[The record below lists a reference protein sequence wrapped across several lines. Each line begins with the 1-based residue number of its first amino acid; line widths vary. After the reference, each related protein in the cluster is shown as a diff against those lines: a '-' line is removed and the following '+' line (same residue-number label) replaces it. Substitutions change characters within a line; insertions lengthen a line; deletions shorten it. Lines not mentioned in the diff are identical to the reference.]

1 MFIPLRENFNNVLQ
15 GPTGGRILAG
25 AGDGFFGRGRGRG
38 GILAGAGAGA
48 GDFDHKFRQ
57 YLGGSQLRPN
67 FGPQHQPI

>member
-1 MFIPLRENFNNVLQ
+1 MTRARPGAGFWP
-15 GPTGGRILAG
+15 GPGPGPGMAFLAG
-25 AGDGFFGRGRGRG
+25 AGAGAGG
-38 GILAGAGAGA
+38 GILAGAGA

>member
-1 MFIPLRENFNNVLQ
+1 MSFLISDKSRARPGAGFWP
-15 GPTGGRILAG
+15 GPGPGMAFLAG
-25 AGDGFFGRGRGRG
+25 AGAGG
-38 GILAGAGAGA
+38 GILAGA